1 MLVEGEVRDGRGGE
15 GRWIRKRNYA
25 RNRFCLSDHYCDF
38 ERLEHTLITD
48 STLQSMPFLAQ
59 ISQLKAV
66 EFAEMSESQAV
77 QERITGQIILRKVQ
91 SE

>member
-1 MLVEGEVRDGRGGE
+1 MDSKAKLCKKS
-15 GRWIRKRNYA
+15 IL
-25 RNRFCLSDHYCDF
+25 LSDHYCDF